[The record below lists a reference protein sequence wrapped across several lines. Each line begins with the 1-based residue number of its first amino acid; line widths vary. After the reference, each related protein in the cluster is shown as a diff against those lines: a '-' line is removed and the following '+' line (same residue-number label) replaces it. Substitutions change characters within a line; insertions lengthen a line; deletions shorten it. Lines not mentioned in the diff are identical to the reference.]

1 MKINWGT
8 GIIIAFVLFIGFI
21 LYFVITMSTNSKY
34 DYDLVSDDYYK
45 DELNYQKD
53 IDKYNNT
60 KNLGIQL
67 RFRKTDK
74 GLEISFPKRY
84 QTEIIKGNVSLY
96 RPSNQSLDS
105 DIPFVLSKRNTLLI
119 PDDKLVDGR
128 WDIKVSWNENKKEYL
143 YKKEFIY

>member
-21 LYFVITMSTNSKY
+21 LYFVITMSTNTKY
-34 DYDLVSDDYYK
+34 DYDLVSEDYYK

-60 KNLGIQL
+60 KELGIQL
-67 RFRKTDK
+67 SFRKTDK
-74 GLEISFPKRY
+74 GLEISFPKHY
-84 QTEIIKGNVSLY
+84 QTEMIKGNVSLY

-105 DIPFVLSKRNTLLI
+105 NIPFVLSGRNTLLI

-128 WDIKVSWNENKKEYL
+128 WDIKVGWSENKKEYL